1 MNITRSIDFCQ
12 APDNFFRK
20 ISGFARAG
28 RLFVFLIAS
37 YYNECI
43 DYHRKIAQHS
53 DESGHMIF
61 SRKFGVSLR
70 GI

>member
-1 MNITRSIDFCQ
+1 MNNTRSSSLCQ
-12 APDNFFRK
+12 ALDNFFEK
-20 ISGFARAG
+20 ISGFARAS

-43 DYHRKIAQHS
+43 DYHRKIAQHLN
-53 DESGHMIF
+53 ESKHMIF
-61 SRKFGVSLR
+61 SRKFRVSLR